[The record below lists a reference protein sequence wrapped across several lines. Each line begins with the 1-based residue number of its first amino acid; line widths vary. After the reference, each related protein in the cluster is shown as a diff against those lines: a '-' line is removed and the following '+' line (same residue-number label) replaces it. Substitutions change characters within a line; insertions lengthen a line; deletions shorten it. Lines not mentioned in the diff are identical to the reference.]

1 MCHDFAWRLGD
12 AAVLRQIW
20 RDPAFRVYRGLG
32 NVVLLVWTWGLN
44 LVVWRAHGIDYE
56 RFLKVGSDGEKSVL
70 SLPLRG
76 TFSSLTAASSRA
88 PRTSSTTATGAAAR
102 SA

>member
-1 MCHDFAWRLGD
+1 M
-12 AAVLRQIW
+12 LRQIW
-20 RDPAFRVYRGLG
+20 HDPAFRVYRGLG

-76 TFSSLTAASSRA
+76 TFSALTAASSRA
-88 PRTSSTTATGAAAR
+88 RARSLASATARARAAR
-102 SA
+102 PPPRARSL